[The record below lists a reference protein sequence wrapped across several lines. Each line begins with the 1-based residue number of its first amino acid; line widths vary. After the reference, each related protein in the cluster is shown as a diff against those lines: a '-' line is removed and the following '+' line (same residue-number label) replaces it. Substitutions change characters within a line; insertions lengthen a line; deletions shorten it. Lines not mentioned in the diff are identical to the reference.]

1 MSLLTHEPLLL
12 IRYPEPTR
20 LKGHYVKGTPSVI
33 SCSGNVQPLN
43 GDELKLLP
51 EGNRKKGSI
60 KVYTEITMYD
70 DDIIRRNDDKYNIA
84 KIDISTIDNIIDETD
99 YTCIINNTTFTH
111 TSIVGATDLTIVAG
125 LVASINNGSENIE
138 ATDNLD
144 GTYTITSIYRGELFT
159 IEVDVNQSVVNS
171 IANITEEYRI
181 LQDKDYSVH
190 DISHYKLYGFLL
202 DQ

>member
-1 MSLLTHEPLLL
+1 MSLISNESLLL
-12 IRYPEPTR
+12 IRYPEPTKS
-20 LKGHYVKGTPSVI
+20 KGHYTKGTPSVI

-43 GDELKLLP
+43 GDELKLLS

-60 KVYTEITMYD
+60 KIYAEIAMYD
-70 DDIIRRNDDKYNIA
+70 DDIIKRNDDKYNVA
-84 KIDISTIDNIIDETD
+84 QVDISTIDVVTDEID
-99 YTCIINNTTFTH
+99 YTCIINSTTFTH
-111 TSIVGATDLTIVAG
+111 TSIVGATDLTIAAG
-125 LVASINNGSENIE
+125 LVAEINDGSEDIE

-144 GTYTITSIYRGELFT
+144 GTYTTTSAYRGTPYT
-159 IEVDVNQSVVNS
+159 IEVDDNQSVVNS
-171 IANITEEYRI
+171 VANITEEYRI

>member
-43 GDELKLLP
+43 GDELKLLS

-60 KVYTEITMYD
+60 KIYTEIAMYD
-70 DDIIRRNDDKYNIA
+70 DDIIRRNDDKYNVSQV
-84 KIDISTIDNIIDETD
+84 DISTIDNVIDETD
-99 YTCIINNTTFTH
+99 YTCIINSTTFTH
-111 TSIVGATDLTIVAG
+111 TSIVGATDLTIAAG
-125 LVASINNGSENIE
+125 LVDEVNDGAEDVE

-144 GTYTITSIYRGELFT
+144 GTYTITSTYRGTLYT
-159 IEVDVNQSVVNS
+159 VEVDENQSVVNS
-171 IANITEEYRI
+171 VANITEEYRI

-202 DQ
+202 NQ